1 VTSRN
6 KALGQWGE
14 SRAAEYL
21 AGKGYQIV
29 ARNVRTEYGEID
41 LVALI
46 EDVTVFVEVKTR
58 SSLRYGYPEEAVT
71 EEKSRHLAD
80 SAQAYLQ
87 SLDSGEIAWRI
98 DVIAVQK
105 SGEGNFEIEHFENAV

>member
-1 VTSRN
+1 VTARN

-14 SRAAEYL
+14 SRAADYL
-21 AGKGYQIV
+21 SGKGYEIV

-41 LVALI
+41 LIASV
-46 EDVTVFVEVKTR
+46 EDIIVFVEVKTR

-71 EEKSRHLAD
+71 EVKKQHLVDA
-80 SAQAYLQ
+80 AQAYLQ
-87 SLDSGEIAWRI
+87 SLDSGETAWRI

-105 SGEGNFEIEHFENAV
+105 KGEGNFEIEHFENAV